1 MNHRF
6 LFLPLFLFLHVSCS
20 SSNDNS
26 VEENAISTYELAK
39 VDSIIVNFMEEI
51 HLLDYDTERDIFL
64 GYNQRSGD
72 YIEFD
77 REGEILNQVNLLGD
91 GPNDHGGT
99 GSYQV
104 NYLGDGKIGV
114 AGVGRYYIYDQNWQ
128 LIDKIDYQPMKG
140 AYIIMAGGSIAYLTN
155 SRPQAKNASTTT
167 ILGSGFFVLK
177 KEDHKNPFL
186 FSLDLETANV
196 TPYHFLP
203 DSSLYLTSSTFYPS
217 LADVIISYNYERQVL
232 ELIHKLEPV
241 IYTYD
246 VATNPPQF
254 LSSTQFEYDNP
265 NELKGATYDIP
276 VENIIGNTLY
286 ESLNQ
291 IFTGFYSFDDRQLI
305 QYRERK
311 AGAELISANETDQ
324 EKLREFG
331 NSKANTWAYLIKD
344 GKRISHDF
352 PMAEPMIGLQLGNG
366 QFLSTNYIDPNI
378 ERDSQLFY
386 IYELQNVEN

>member
-1 MNHRF
+1 MNYRF
-6 LFLPLFLFLHVSCS
+6 LFLPLFLLLYVSCT

-26 VEENAISTYELAK
+26 VEENAIATYELAK

-51 HLLDYDTERDIFL
+51 HLLDYDSERNIFL

-77 REGEILNQVNLLGD
+77 QKGEILNQVNLLGD
-91 GPNDHGGT
+91 GPNDHGGA

-114 AGVGRYYIYDQNWQ
+114 AGTARYFIYDNDWQ
-128 LIDKIDYQPMKG
+128 LIDKIDYQPMQG
-140 AYIIMAGGSIAYLTN
+140 AYVIIAGGAIAYLTN
-155 SRPQAKNASTTT
+155 SRPQAKNAMATT
-167 ILGSGFFVLK
+167 ILGTGFFVLK

-186 FSLDLETANV
+186 FSLDLKTADV
-196 TPYHFLP
+196 IPYHFLP
-203 DSSLYLTSSTFYPS
+203 DSSLYLTSNTFYPG
-217 LADVIISYNYERQVL
+217 LADVIISYNYDRKVL
-232 ELIHKLEPV
+232 ELIHELEPV

-246 VATNPPQF
+246 LATNPPKL

-265 NELKGATYDIP
+265 NELKGVSYNVP
-276 VENIIGNTLY
+276 MENLIGNTLY

-291 IFTGFYSFDDRQLI
+291 IFTGFYSFGDKQLI

-311 AGAELISANETDQ
+311 AGAELIGVNETDQ
-324 EKLREFG
+324 EKLREFR

-352 PMAEPMIGLQLGNG
+352 LLAEPMIGLQLGNG
-366 QFLSTNYIDPNI
+366 QFLSTNYIDPNF

-386 IYELQNVEN
+386 IYELQKVEN